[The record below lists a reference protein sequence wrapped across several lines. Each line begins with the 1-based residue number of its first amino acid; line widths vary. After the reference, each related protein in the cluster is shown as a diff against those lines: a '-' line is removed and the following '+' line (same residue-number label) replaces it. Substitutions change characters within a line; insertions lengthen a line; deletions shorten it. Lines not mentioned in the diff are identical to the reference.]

1 MSITLET
8 FYFYI
13 LFLTSRKK
21 NVSSDSQANSDSS
34 DNEAEKADRYDVSTI
49 CRMSRLSSVSSHCLA
64 QADDTS
70 RVGQEDRTDRD
81 SIVSSPAR
89 LSSIDG

>member
-1 MSITLET
+1 M
-8 FYFYI
+8 
-13 LFLTSRKK
+13 
-21 NVSSDSQANSDSS
+21 SSDSQANSDSS
-34 DNEAEKADRYDVSTI
+34 DNDSEKADRYDVSTI
-49 CRMSRLSSVSSHCLA
+49 CRMSRLSSVSSNCLA
-64 QADDTS
+64 QADDGS